1 MDQNIFYMRLD
12 RIGLDP
18 WPTCALTQIRNR
30 AYAAIG
36 GPESEQNGA
45 EFVRVIPNSRLL
57 SVSQPNVE
65 TVETKKGTLAMK
77 FSIPQKLI
85 TLSVLG
91 LAAAAFTGTSY
102 AAVNAD
108 AAAALAKKSDCLK
121 CHAIDKDKKAAS
133 YKKIAEKYKGK
144 ADAEAKLM
152 DVLTKSPKVKQQDG
166 TEEEHKAVASKDAA
180 EIKNLIGWILA
191 Q

>member
-1 MDQNIFYMRLD
+1 
-12 RIGLDP
+12 
-18 WPTCALTQIRNR
+18 
-30 AYAAIG
+30 
-36 GPESEQNGA
+36 
-45 EFVRVIPNSRLL
+45 
-57 SVSQPNVE
+57 VSQPIDENSS
-65 TVETKKGTLAMK
+65 TKKGTLAMK
-77 FSIPQKLI
+77 LSIPQRLI

-91 LAAAAFTGTSY
+91 LAAAFTGTSY

-166 TEEEHKAVASKDAA
+166 TEEEHKVVASKDAA

>member
-1 MDQNIFYMRLD
+1 M
-12 RIGLDP
+12 
-18 WPTCALTQIRNR
+18 
-30 AYAAIG
+30 
-36 GPESEQNGA
+36 
-45 EFVRVIPNSRLL
+45 
-57 SVSQPNVE
+57 E
-65 TVETKKGTLAMK
+65 TVETKKGNLAMK